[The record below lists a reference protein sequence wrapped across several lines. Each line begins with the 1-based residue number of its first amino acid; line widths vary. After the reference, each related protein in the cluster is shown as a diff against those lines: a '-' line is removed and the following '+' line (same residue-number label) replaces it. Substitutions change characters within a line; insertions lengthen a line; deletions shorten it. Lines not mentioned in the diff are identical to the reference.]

1 MKNKVLFMI
10 ALVMTIVGFIGV
22 SNILVS
28 EALSENTS
36 DFIYFKELILD
47 GKDIYNG
54 NYLLASNIVSIKS
67 NEIGENTRLDF
78 KIKNNSKNN
87 SNMTIECLSDK
98 GLIGV
103 MTKNT
108 SYYIES
114 NSTIEGN
121 LILNFDS
128 DEQDTLECKIS
139 LLD

>member
-1 MKNKVLFMI
+1 MKNRVLFMI
-10 ALVMTIVGFIGV
+10 ALIMTIVGFIGV
-22 SNILVS
+22 SSILVS

-36 DFIYFKELILD
+36 DLIYFKELILD

-87 SNMTIECLSDK
+87 SNITIECLSDK
-98 GLIGV
+98 GIIGV

-108 SYYIES
+108 SYYIEG
-114 NSTIEGN
+114 NSIIEGN

>member
-1 MKNKVLFMI
+1 MI
-10 ALVMTIVGFIGV
+10 ALIMTIVGFTGV
-22 SNILVS
+22 SSILVS

-87 SNMTIECLSDK
+87 SNITIECLSDK

-108 SYYIES
+108 SYYIEN

>member
-36 DFIYFKELILD
+36 NLIYFKELILD

-87 SNMTIECLSDK
+87 SNITIECLSDK
-98 GLIGV
+98 GIIGV

-128 DEQDTLECKIS
+128 DEQDTLECKIR

>member
-22 SNILVS
+22 SSILVS

-36 DFIYFKELILD
+36 DLIYFKELILD

-87 SNMTIECLSDK
+87 SNITIECLSDK

-103 MTKNT
+103 MTKDT
-108 SYYIES
+108 SYYIEGYS
-114 NSTIEGN
+114 IIEGN
-121 LILNFDS
+121 LILNYDS
-128 DEQDTLECKIS
+128 DESDILECKIS

>member
-47 GKDIYNG
+47 GKDIYDG

-87 SNMTIECLSDK
+87 SNITIECLSDK

-128 DEQDTLECKIS
+128 DEQDTLECKIR

>member
-78 KIKNNSKNN
+78 KIRNNSKNN
-87 SNMTIECLSDK
+87 SNITIECLSDK
-98 GLIGV
+98 GIIGV

-128 DEQDTLECKIS
+128 DESDILECKIR

>member
-87 SNMTIECLSDK
+87 SNITIECLSDK
-98 GLIGV
+98 GIIGV

>member
-1 MKNKVLFMI
+1 MKNRVLFMI
-10 ALVMTIVGFIGV
+10 ALIMTIVGFIGV
-22 SNILVS
+22 SSILVS

-36 DFIYFKELILD
+36 DLIYFKELILD

-87 SNMTIECLSDK
+87 SNITIECLSDK

-103 MTKNT
+103 MTKDT
-108 SYYIES
+108 SYYIEGYS
-114 NSTIEGN
+114 IIEGN
-121 LILNFDS
+121 LILNYDS
-128 DEQDTLECKIS
+128 DESDILECKIS

>member
-36 DFIYFKELILD
+36 DFIYFKELLLD

-87 SNMTIECLSDK
+87 SNITIECLSDK

>member
-10 ALVMTIVGFIGV
+10 ASVMTIVGFIGV

-36 DFIYFKELILD
+36 DFIYFKELLLD

-78 KIKNNSKNN
+78 KIKNNSNNN
-87 SNMTIECLSDK
+87 SYN
-98 GLIGV
+98 
-103 MTKNT
+103 N
-108 SYYIES
+108 
-114 NSTIEGN
+114 N
-121 LILNFDS
+121 
-128 DEQDTLECKIS
+128 
-139 LLD
+139 

>member
-1 MKNKVLFMI
+1 MKNRVLFII

-22 SNILVS
+22 SSILVS

-36 DFIYFKELILD
+36 DLIYFKELILD

-78 KIKNNSKNN
+78 KIKNNSKNS
-87 SNMTIECLSDK
+87 SNITIECLSDK

-103 MTKNT
+103 MTKDT
-108 SYYIES
+108 SYYIEG
-114 NSTIEGN
+114 NSIIEGN
-121 LILNFDS
+121 LILNYDS
-128 DEQDTLECKIS
+128 DESDILECKIS

>member
-87 SNMTIECLSDK
+87 SNITIECLSDK

>member
-1 MKNKVLFMI
+1 MKNRVLFMI
-10 ALVMTIVGFIGV
+10 ALIMTIVGFIGV
-22 SNILVS
+22 SSILVS

-36 DFIYFKELILD
+36 NLIYFKELILD

-87 SNMTIECLSDK
+87 SNITIECLSDK

-103 MTKNT
+103 MTKDT
-108 SYYIES
+108 SYYIEGYS
-114 NSTIEGN
+114 IIEGN
-121 LILNFDS
+121 LILNYDS
-128 DEQDTLECKIS
+128 DESDILECKIS

>member
-87 SNMTIECLSDK
+87 SNITIECLSDK

-128 DEQDTLECKIS
+128 DEQDTLECKIR

>member
-1 MKNKVLFMI
+1 MKNKVLFMV

-87 SNMTIECLSDK
+87 SNITIECLSDK

>member
-67 NEIGENTRLDF
+67 NEIGENTKLDF

-87 SNMTIECLSDK
+87 SNITIECLSDK

>member
-87 SNMTIECLSDK
+87 SNITVECLSDK

-108 SYYIES
+108 SYYVES

-128 DEQDTLECKIS
+128 DEQDTLECKIR

>member
-78 KIKNNSKNN
+78 KIRNNSKNN
-87 SNMTIECLSDK
+87 SNITIECLSDK
-98 GLIGV
+98 GIIGV

-128 DEQDTLECKIS
+128 DEQDTLECKIR

>member
-78 KIKNNSKNN
+78 KIKNNSKND
-87 SNMTIECLSDK
+87 SNITIECLSDK

>member
-87 SNMTIECLSDK
+87 SNITIECLSDK

-108 SYYIES
+108 SYYIEN

>member
-1 MKNKVLFMI
+1 MKNEVLFMI

-36 DFIYFKELILD
+36 DFIYFKELLLD

-87 SNMTIECLSDK
+87 SNITIECLSDK

>member
-1 MKNKVLFMI
+1 MKNKVLFMV

-36 DFIYFKELILD
+36 DFIYFKELLLD

-78 KIKNNSKNN
+78 KIRNNSKNN
-87 SNMTIECLSDK
+87 SNITIECLSDK
-98 GLIGV
+98 GIIGV

>member
-87 SNMTIECLSDK
+87 SNITVECLSDK

-103 MTKNT
+103 MTKDT
-108 SYYIES
+108 SYYIEG
-114 NSTIEGN
+114 NSIIEGN
-121 LILNFDS
+121 LILNYDS

>member
-1 MKNKVLFMI
+1 MKNKVLFMV

-87 SNMTIECLSDK
+87 SNITIECLSDK

-128 DEQDTLECKIS
+128 DEQDTLECKIR

>member
-121 LILNFDS
+121 LILN
-128 DEQDTLECKIS
+128 
-139 LLD
+139 LLNIH

>member
-36 DFIYFKELILD
+36 DFIYFKELLLD

-87 SNMTIECLSDK
+87 SNITIECLSDK

-128 DEQDTLECKIS
+128 DEQDTLECKIR

>member
-1 MKNKVLFMI
+1 MKNKVLFMV

-36 DFIYFKELILD
+36 DFIYFKELLLD

-87 SNMTIECLSDK
+87 SNITIECLSDK
-98 GLIGV
+98 GIIGV

-108 SYYIES
+108 SYYIEG

>member
-1 MKNKVLFMI
+1 MI

-87 SNMTIECLSDK
+87 SNITIECLSDK

>member
-22 SNILVS
+22 SSILVS

-36 DFIYFKELILD
+36 DLNYFKELILD

-87 SNMTIECLSDK
+87 SNITIECLSDK

-103 MTKNT
+103 MTKDT
-108 SYYIES
+108 SYYIEGYS
-114 NSTIEGN
+114 IIEGN
-121 LILNFDS
+121 LILNYDS
-128 DEQDTLECKIS
+128 DESDILECKIS

>member
-1 MKNKVLFMI
+1 MKNKVLFMV

-36 DFIYFKELILD
+36 DFIYFKELLLD

-87 SNMTIECLSDK
+87 SNITIECLSDK

>member
-1 MKNKVLFMI
+1 MKNRVLFMI
-10 ALVMTIVGFIGV
+10 ALIMTIVGFIGV
-22 SNILVS
+22 SSILVS

-36 DFIYFKELILD
+36 NLIYFKELILD

-87 SNMTIECLSDK
+87 SNITIECLSDK
-98 GLIGV
+98 GIIGV

-108 SYYIES
+108 SYYIEG
-114 NSTIEGN
+114 NSIIEGN

>member
-22 SNILVS
+22 SSILVS

-36 DFIYFKELILD
+36 DLIYFKELILD

-87 SNMTIECLSDK
+87 SNITIECLSDK

-103 MTKNT
+103 MAKDT
-108 SYYIES
+108 SYYIEGYS
-114 NSTIEGN
+114 IIEGN
-121 LILNFDS
+121 LILNYDS
-128 DEQDTLECKIS
+128 DESDILECKIS